1 MTKSKLT
8 KQSNRAEAIIRV
20 CAEKISATEAAK
32 ELGVSRKTYY
42 QWQRKGLEAM
52 MEALHDGQG
61 GRPSLKEDPR
71 MHKLQEQNRR
81 LQIENELLQ
90 MRLDIQKIMA
100 EELPADTPLLAKSK
114 GYKRS
119 KKNA

>member
-32 ELGVSRKTYY
+32 QLGVSRKTYY

-52 MEALHDGQG
+52 MAALHDGPG
-61 GRPSLKEDPR
+61 RRPSHKEDPR
-71 MHKLQEQNRR
+71 LQKLQAHNRR

-90 MRLDIQKIMA
+90 MRLEIQKIMA
-100 EELPADTPLLAKSK
+100 EELPADAPLLLKSK
-114 GYKRS
+114 GYKSS

>member
-32 ELGVSRKTYY
+32 QLGVSRKTYY
-42 QWQRKGLEAM
+42 QWQRKGLEGM

-61 GRPSLKEDPR
+61 GRPSQKEVK
-71 MHKLQEQNRR
+71 KLQEQNRR
-81 LQIENELLQ
+81 LQIENELLA
-90 MRLDIQKIMA
+90 MRLEIQKIMA
-100 EELPADTPLLAKSK
+100 EELPADAPLLAKSK

>member
-32 ELGVSRKTYY
+32 QLGVSRKTYY

-61 GRPSLKEDPR
+61 GRPSHKEDPR
-71 MHKLQEQNRR
+71 LQKLQEQNRR

-90 MRLDIQKIMA
+90 MRLEIQKIMA
-100 EELPADTPLLAKSK
+100 EELPADAPLLLKSK
-114 GYKRS
+114 GYKSS